1 MDTLD
6 TADALRLLRDGD
18 LEIEGRLVSA
28 SNATFYC
35 SLQLDGV
42 QAACVYK
49 PVRGERPLWD
59 FPNGTLAQREVATYL
74 LSAASGWNLVPPT
87 VLRDGPL
94 GEGMAQLW
102 IEPSPDVEMV
112 DVVPREAIKPGWRH
126 VLDAFDSD
134 GDEISLVHAE
144 DESLRRLA
152 LLDSVVNNADRK
164 GGHVLVSE
172 SRQVFGVDHGL
183 CFHEEDKLRTVLW
196 GWAGEPLPAEHVEV
210 LEKLECDL
218 VGAVGGALRKLIH
231 RDELDALR
239 VRIQRLRLYPVFP
252 ERGGEGW
259 PSIPWPVF

>member
-1 MDTLD
+1 MESLD
-6 TADALRLLRDGD
+6 QADALRLLQQGD
-18 LEIEGRLVSA
+18 LSIEGRLVAA

-35 SLQLDGV
+35 SLTMDGV
-42 QAACVYK
+42 QAAAVYK

-102 IEPSPDVEMV
+102 IEPSSDVEMI
-112 DVVPREAIKPGWRH
+112 DIVPRASVKPGWRH

-144 DESLRRLA
+144 NEDLRRLA
-152 LLDSVVNNADRK
+152 VFDSVVNNADRK
-164 GGHVLVSE
+164 GGHVLVDE
-172 SRQVFGVDHGL
+172 LQRVFAVDHGL

-196 GWAGEPLPAEHVEV
+196 GWAGEPMPEEYGEV

-218 VGAVGGALRKLIH
+218 SGPVGGGLRKLIH

-239 VRIQRLRLYPVFP
+239 TRIQRLRLYPVFP
-252 ERGGEGW
+252 ERGGDGW

>member
-1 MDTLD
+1 MESLD
-6 TADALRLLRDGD
+6 QADALRLLQQGD
-18 LEIEGRLVSA
+18 LSIEGRLVAA

-35 SLQLDGV
+35 SLTMDGV
-42 QAACVYK
+42 QAAAVYK

-102 IEPSPDVEMV
+102 IEPSTDVEMI
-112 DVVPREAIKPGWRH
+112 DIVPRASVKPGWRH

-144 DESLRRLA
+144 NEDLRRLA
-152 LLDSVVNNADRK
+152 VFDSVVNNADRK
-164 GGHVLVSE
+164 GGHVLVDE
-172 SRQVFGVDHGL
+172 SQRVFAVDHGL

-196 GWAGEPLPAEHVEV
+196 GWAGEPMPEEYGEV

-218 VGAVGGALRKLIH
+218 SGPVGGGLRKLIH

-239 VRIQRLRLYPVFP
+239 TRIQRLQLYPVFP
-252 ERGGEGW
+252 ERGGDGW

>member
-6 TADALRLLRDGD
+6 TADALRLLRDGE

-35 SLQLDGV
+35 SLRLDGV
-42 QAACVYK
+42 EAACVYK

-102 IEPSPDVEMV
+102 IEPSMDVEMI
-112 DVVPREAIKPGWRH
+112 DIVPRAAIKPGWRH

-196 GWAGEPLPAEHVEV
+196 GWAGEPLPPEHVEV

-218 VGAVGGALRKLIH
+218 TGPVGGALRKLIH
-231 RDELDALR
+231 RDELEALR
-239 VRIQRLRLYPVFP
+239 VRLQRLRLYPVFP
-252 ERGGEGW
+252 ERGGDGW